1 MSHKLPILFL
11 ILILISIQEGLGQQ
25 NPYFTTLTTRDGL
38 PSNTISAIAQDA
50 EDFIW
55 VGTANGVARYDG
67 NSFLIFRK
75 EEYSLL
81 AANEISSLLAVGEE
95 IWVGTWKGLSK
106 INSKTFEITPV
117 ELDPSIA
124 IRAMYLDPKGIVW
137 VGSTQGLIKFQDD
150 EMEIFD
156 SKKNGLSHNMV
167 RSIFMDH
174 EENLWVGTYN
184 KINKLPKGKME
195 FQSYELKG
203 SYKPSLKNN
212 LIMDIKPDQDDNDYL
227 WVGSETGLVRMHI
240 HSGDFEVFNEENTG
254 FSNEVIKSIYRA
266 QNGSIYTG
274 TDFGINIFTPNDQGV
289 EQLFHHPEL
298 PYSVGNNVSMQIF
311 EDSGGVIWFVTSN
324 GLSLLNKYGDFYAY
338 QEVNHVLNEQKIG
351 SQVKSILITKNGDI
365 WLATLNGVIKVD
377 AETGNQEIFDIHA
390 SNGKNILLNNVYALE
405 EDEFGRIWIGTAGG
419 INVWDERIQKMY
431 AISSDGQNG
440 LDSNYIA
447 RFIKASDGTFWVSA
461 WEGGLYKV
469 GGNFNDINSLSFEKA
484 SEYGT
489 EKTVTGAN
497 AVWAV
502 NYDELFRIDLQSH
515 RNTSVNSFKA
525 VSNRRSLN
533 ALYFSKKGNLWAATT
548 NGLIEYQPQ
557 TDQAIFHPLNIGK
570 DFVLSSI
577 TEDSKGHIWG
587 AASGFLIKFQPS
599 DNSFEIFPLDKGLPI
614 KSFFESCWSKDKN
627 GNLYF
632 GGDNGYITISPEA
645 KPNTFKP
652 KLFFSKLRINNSL
665 VQPGKNSNN
674 DFNLP
679 EDIAFIKDLKLN
691 YAQRS
696 IAIDF
701 SSLHFWQPEKNIYT
715 YKLEGHDKDWSYSS
729 GSGNTAIYSNL
740 SPGRYTLLLKGSN
753 NYGIWSDEVKSLDIE
768 IYPPLFLSN
777 LFLFIYFLLALGTV
791 FFALRFYSARLHLRN
806 EVKLARM
813 EKDHSEEIAITKQ
826 QFFTNISHELRTP
839 ISLILPPIQQA
850 LGNADMDEK
859 TKSLLQLAEKNS
871 NRLMRLVNQILDF
884 RKLEQDSLELKV
896 TSFDLVSFCKELY
909 ELFVDKA
916 ARNEVQFRF
925 YSELDSCIIWADK
938 DKLETVLYN
947 LLSNAFKF
955 TSKSGSVEFLLKSH
969 PADEEFKKSGVEI
982 QIHDTGIGIEPED
995 QARIFDRFYQTSKA
1009 KKMESG
1015 SGIGLSMVKEYTKLH
1030 YGEVKVESQAGE
1042 GSCFTVTL
1050 PLGNIH
1056 FPIEVEQQSN
1066 ALNLLVS
1073 KQEDVNSPE
1082 QYQYDLDSGKPIIL
1096 IVEDYP
1102 DMVDYLSIHLK
1113 EDYHLVIAH
1122 NGQEALEKIKSFLP
1136 EVIISDIMMPIMDGL
1151 TLCKKIKENPKTSHI
1166 GMILLTAKSLTS
1178 QKVEGIRNGADA
1190 YLTKPFDLELLKANI
1205 KQLIK
1210 RKDEL
1215 HNYFRSEIITQ
1226 PVLESQGESVDD
1238 KFIKKVVSIIE
1249 ANISNPDFTVEMLSD
1264 EIGMSTAHLYRKL
1277 KSLTHFSA
1285 KEIIRKYRLKKA
1297 SILLKNNEGNI
1308 SEIMYEVGF
1317 SNLSYFAKCF
1327 KKEFGLS
1334 PRDYQQ
1340 KESKTNFDF
1349 ENGISKENSK
1359 GK

>member
-1 MSHKLPILFL
+1 MPHKSHLLYLLL
-11 ILILISIQEGLGQQ
+11 IFISIEAGFGQQ
-25 NPYFTTLTTRDGL
+25 LPYFTTLTSRDGL
-38 PSNTISAIAQDA
+38 PSNTISAIAQDS

-75 EEYSLL
+75 EEYPLL

-95 IWVGTWKGLSK
+95 IWVGTWKGLSR

-117 ELDPSIA
+117 ELDPTIA
-124 IRAMYLDPKGIVW
+124 IRTMYLDPKGIVW
-137 VGSTQGLIKFQDD
+137 VGSTKGLLRFNGE
-150 EMEIFD
+150 EMETFD
-156 SKKNGLSHNMV
+156 VKKNGLSHNMV
-167 RSIFMDH
+167 RSVFMDH
-174 EENLWVGTYN
+174 EDNLWVGTYDR
-184 KINKLPKGKME
+184 INKLPSGKGK
-195 FQSYELKG
+195 FTSYELKG
-203 SYKPSLKNN
+203 NYKPSLKNN
-212 LIMDIKPDQDDNDYL
+212 LIMDIKPDQVDRDYL
-227 WVGSETGLVRMHI
+227 WVGTETGLVRMHI
-240 HSGDFEVFNEENTG
+240 PSGSYETFNEENAG
-254 FSNEVIKSIYRA
+254 FSNEVIKSIYLT
-266 QNGSIYTG
+266 QSGDIYMG
-274 TDFGINIFTPNDQGV
+274 TDFGVNIFKPEDESV
-289 EQLFHHPEL
+289 EKLFHHPEL
-298 PYSVGNNVSMQIF
+298 PYSIGSNVSMQIF
-311 EDSGGVIWFVTSN
+311 EDSGGVVWFVTSN
-324 GLSLLNKYGDFYAY
+324 GLSLFNKYGGFYSY
-338 QEVNHVLNEQKIG
+338 HEVNHILNQQKIG
-351 SQVKSILITKNGDI
+351 SQVKSILISKKGDI
-365 WLATLNGVIKVD
+365 WLATLNGVIKID
-377 AETGNQEIFDIHA
+377 AETGKQEVFDIHA
-390 SNGKNILLNNVYALE
+390 RVGKNILLNNVYALE

-419 INVWDERIQKMY
+419 INVWDEQNQKMY
-431 AISSDGQNG
+431 AISSGEQNG
-440 LDSNYIA
+440 LESNYIA
-447 RFIKASDGTFWVSA
+447 KFIKANDGTFWVSA

-469 GGNFNDINSLSFEKA
+469 GGNFKEISSLIFEKA

-497 AVWAV
+497 AVWVV

-515 RNTSVNSFKA
+515 RNTSVNSFNK

-557 TDQAIFHPLNIGK
+557 TDQAIFHPLHIGK

-577 TEDSKGHIWG
+577 TEDSKGQIWG
-587 AASGFLIKFQPS
+587 ATSGFIIKFQPS
-599 DNSFEIFPLDKGLPI
+599 DNTFEIFPLDKGLPI
-614 KSFFESCWSKDKN
+614 KSFFEACWGKDKM

-632 GGDNGYITISPEA
+632 GGDNGYISISPDA
-645 KPNTFKP
+645 QPNNFKP
-652 KLFFSKLRINNSL
+652 RLFFSKIRINNTL
-665 VQPGKNSNN
+665 IQPGNKSND
-674 DFNLP
+674 DFELP
-679 EDIAFIKDLKLN
+679 SDIAFVSDLKLH
-691 YAQRS
+691 YSQRS

-701 SSLHFWQPEKNIYT
+701 SSLHFWQPEKNIYA

-740 SPGRYTLLLKGSN
+740 SPGKYTLRLKGSN
-753 NYGIWSDEVKSLDIE
+753 NYGIWSDEIKTLDFE

-777 LFLFIYFLLALGTV
+777 LFIFFYFVLALGAIV
-791 FFALRFYSARLHLRN
+791 FALRFYSSRIHLRN

-813 EKDHSEEIAITKQ
+813 EKAHSEEIAVTKQ

-850 LGNADMDEK
+850 LDRVSMDEK

-871 NRLMRLVNQILDF
+871 NRLLRLVNQILDF

-896 TSFDLVSFCKELY
+896 TSFDLVGFCKDLC

-916 ARNEVQFRF
+916 SRNEIQFRF
-925 YSELDSCIIWADK
+925 HSDLETCYIWADR

-955 TSKSGSVEFLLKSH
+955 TSESGTVEMLLKTH
-969 PADEEFKKSGVEI
+969 PADEKYIKGGVEI
-982 QIHDTGIGIEPED
+982 QIHDTGIGIESDEQD
-995 QARIFDRFYQTSKA
+995 KIFDRFYQTGKA
-1009 KKMESG
+1009 KQIDTG

-1030 YGEVKVESQAGE
+1030 YGEVKVDSQVGE
-1042 GSCFTVTL
+1042 GACFTVIL
-1050 PLGNIH
+1050 PMGNIH
-1056 FPIEVEQQSN
+1056 YPFEVEQKSN
-1066 ALNLLVS
+1066 ALNLLAS
-1073 KQEDVNSPE
+1073 KQEGGNSAE
-1082 QYQYDLDSGKPIIL
+1082 EYQYDLDSGKPIVL

-1136 EVIISDIMMPIMDGL
+1136 EVIISDIMMPVMDGL

-1178 QKVEGIRNGADA
+1178 QKIEGIKTGADA

-1205 KQLIK
+1205 EQLIK

-1215 HNYFRSEIITQ
+1215 HNYFKSEIITQ
-1226 PVLESQGESVDD
+1226 PILESQGESVDD
-1238 KFIKKVVSIIE
+1238 KFIKKVISIIE
-1249 ANISNPDFTVEMLSD
+1249 ANISNPDFTVELLSD

-1297 SILLKNNEGNI
+1297 SILLKNKEGNI

-1327 KKEFGLS
+1327 RKEYDMS
-1334 PRDYQQ
+1334 PRDFQQ
-1340 KESKTNFDF
+1340 SNSTSSPSDF
-1349 ENGISKENSK
+1349 RNELYSGR
-1359 GK
+1359 